1 MTYKPSARA
10 EILTRRTYNRPKDA
24 DGIVFETWEETVDRV
39 ISHQRWL
46 WERAKG
52 QVLSKEDD
60 AELAVLRNLMLERKV
75 LTSGRTLWLGGTDVS
90 RTRESSMFNC
100 SFGRVETVHDVV
112 DALWLLLQ
120 GCGVGFDPVPGILN
134 GFTKSV
140 QVRVIRSTKTNKN
153 DKGYEHNREHLY
165 YQDGLRVWELV
176 IGDSA
181 EAWAKAAGK
190 LMAMKHNVD
199 VVVLNFREIRPAG
212 VRLRGYGW
220 ISSGDEQIAYAFYR
234 ICLILSKKAGTLLN
248 RIDILDIM
256 NLLGTVLS
264 SRRSAEIAVMEVS
277 AAEIDDFIV
286 AKRNFWEYKND
297 AGEVRYAGDFES
309 EADANSKG
317 FFSNDHRQ
325 QSNNSILFYSKP
337 TKWELGYIFQKI
349 KEAGGSEP
357 GFINAEAARKRAPWF
372 KGVNPCAEILLGNK
386 SFCNLVE
393 VDVGKFNDDF
403 KGLQYAMK
411 IAARANYRQT
421 CVNLDDGI
429 LQRSWHELNE
439 FLRLCGVGITG
450 IVRWKRHTSAEHL
463 QAIREAATI
472 GANSMA
478 DELGLPRPK
487 LVTTVKPSGTL
498 GKIMDTTEGVH
509 KPLGKYV
516 FNNVKFSK
524 YDPLVDILR
533 EAGYNVFEVSGI
545 KDAVLVTLPASYEDV
560 EFDVGE
566 DGVER
571 NTESAVSQL
580 ERYKL
585 LMQHYVDHNCSITI
599 SYDESEVP
607 AIIDWLLENWDT
619 YVGVSFIYRNDTT
632 KTAEDLGYL
641 YLPQEIVTK
650 ERYYAYVNNL
660 RDIDLDAGNT
670 LIELEQE
677 ACATGACPIR

>member
-1 MTYKPSARA
+1 
-10 EILTRRTYNRPKDA
+10 
-24 DGIVFETWEETVDRV
+24 
-39 ISHQRWL
+39 
-46 WERAKG
+46 
-52 QVLSKEDD
+52 
-60 AELAVLRNLMLERKV
+60 
-75 LTSGRTLWLGGTDVS
+75 
-90 RTRESSMFNC
+90 
-100 SFGRVETVHDVV
+100 
-112 DALWLLLQ
+112 
-120 GCGVGFDPVPGILN
+120 
-134 GFTKSV
+134 
-140 QVRVIRSTKTNKN
+140 
-153 DKGYEHNREHLY
+153 
-165 YQDGLRVWELV
+165 
-176 IGDSA
+176 
-181 EAWAKAAGK
+181 
-190 LMAMKHNVD
+190 
-199 VVVLNFREIRPAG
+199 
-212 VRLRGYGW
+212 
-220 ISSGDEQIAYAFYR
+220 
-234 ICLILSKKAGTLLN
+234 
-248 RIDILDIM
+248 
-256 NLLGTVLS
+256 
-264 SRRSAEIAVMEVS
+264 
-277 AAEIDDFIV
+277 
-286 AKRNFWEYKND
+286 
-297 AGEVRYAGDFES
+297 
-309 EADANSKG
+309 
-317 FFSNDHRQ
+317 
-325 QSNNSILFYSKP
+325 
-337 TKWELGYIFQKI
+337 
-349 KEAGGSEP
+349 
-357 GFINAEAARKRAPWF
+357 
-372 KGVNPCAEILLGNK
+372 
-386 SFCNLVE
+386 
-393 VDVGKFNDDF
+393 
-403 KGLQYAMK
+403 MK

-450 IVRWKRHTSAEHL
+450 IVRWKHHTSAGHL
-463 QAIREAATI
+463 QAIRESATI

-607 AIIDWLLENWDT
+607 AIIDWLLENWDI

-650 ERYYAYVNNL
+650 ERYYAYVNTL